1 MSFAFKTRP
10 AKRRR
15 MDAMDT
21 TNSPRC
27 PLHADGMPP
36 ASDTQA
42 QAPHAPAHSPMH
54 APTTWPPGPPSG
66 LTGWGLLAHMARDL
80 PAAVAGWRQA
90 YGDVVHLRIWPE
102 HQIVLS
108 DPQLVR
114 ELLVQQHD
122 AVIRWERG
130 VKVFTYLQGNS
141 VLIAEHG
148 PWAAKRQALQ
158 PAFAPKSVK
167 GFVPTIAQAA
177 EAAMALWQP
186 GAAMPID
193 SLLTALAMDVIM
205 RMMFSSE
212 IGSEAR
218 AMEAAVHEALV
229 DGNAEMFWPASAPD
243 WLPWK
248 RRKRR
253 VRALLTG
260 MVERHIEARLALPH
274 EAWPQDLLSRLLA
287 LHRQDAAAWPLAAV
301 RDECMTAF
309 LAGHETT
316 AASLVWW
323 TWCMASNPM
332 AQEQARREVDAVLQ
346 GRLPTEDALPQLG
359 YLAQTLNETMRL
371 YPAAP
376 VLMSRRATRGVE
388 LGGWTIPAR
397 TMFMIPVFLMHQDP
411 RWFPEP
417 QAFRP
422 ERFAPGAPAI
432 PRGAFMPFGT
442 GPRVCLGQHLALAEM
457 TVVAAMLLQRFVL
470 AQADGQGAPEPELNI
485 SLRPKQPLVLKL
497 ARR

>member
-1 MSFAFKTRP
+1 MSFAFKTAP
-10 AKRRR
+10 ADRRR
-15 MDAMDT
+15 MGGMNT
-21 TNSPRC
+21 PNTPQC
-27 PLHADGMPP
+27 PFHTQSVREDVRHPP
-36 ASDTQA
+36 GA
-42 QAPHAPAHSPMH
+42 
-54 APTTWPPGPPSG
+54 WPPGPPSG

-90 YGDVVHLRIWPE
+90 YGDVVHLRMWPE

-114 ELLVQQHD
+114 ELLVNHQD
-122 AVIRWERG
+122 AVRRWERA
-130 VKVFTYLQGNS
+130 VEVFAYLQGNS
-141 VLIAEHG
+141 VLVAEG
-148 PWAAKRQALQ
+148 SAWTAKRHALQ

-167 GFVPTIAQAA
+167 AFVPTIAAAA
-177 EAAMALWQP
+177 EAAMARWQP
-186 GAAMPID
+186 GQAMPIE
-193 SLLTALAMDVIM
+193 SALTSLAMDVIM
-205 RMMFSSE
+205 RMMFSSA
-212 IGSEAR
+212 IGGEAR
-218 AMEAAVHEALV
+218 EMEAAVHEAMV
-229 DGNAEMFWPASAPD
+229 AGNAEFFWPASAPD

-253 VRALLTG
+253 VRAMLTG
-260 MVERHIEARLALPH
+260 LVDRHIRARLDMPRD
-274 EAWPQDLLSRLLA
+274 AWPQDLLGRLLE
-287 LHRQDAAAWPLAAV
+287 LHRQDAGAWPLSAV

-316 AASLVWW
+316 AASLSWW
-323 TWCMASNPM
+323 AWCMAANPA
-332 AQEQARREVDAVLQ
+332 AQEEARREVDAVLR
-346 GRLPTEDALPQLG
+346 GGVPGEDALPRLG

-376 VLMSRRATRGVE
+376 VLMSRRATRGFV

-397 TMFMIPVFLMHQDP
+397 TMFMVPVFLMHRDP

-422 ERFAPGAPAI
+422 ERFAPDAPPI

-470 AQADGQGAPEPELNI
+470 AKGEGQGEPEAVLNI
-485 SLRPKQPLVLKL
+485 SLRPKVPLVLKVEC
-497 ARR
+497 R